1 MKSWLMSPFQFPPR
15 EDGQVG
21 PLMYMVDEEENEEEE
36 DKDEE
41 EECMWISFDIL
52 KNSEHNF
59 QTDFH
64 INHLCLSWSLPSGP
78 DITKVIVT

>member
-41 EECMWISFDIL
+41 EECM
-52 KNSEHNF
+52 
-59 QTDFH
+59 
-64 INHLCLSWSLPSGP
+64 
-78 DITKVIVT
+78 